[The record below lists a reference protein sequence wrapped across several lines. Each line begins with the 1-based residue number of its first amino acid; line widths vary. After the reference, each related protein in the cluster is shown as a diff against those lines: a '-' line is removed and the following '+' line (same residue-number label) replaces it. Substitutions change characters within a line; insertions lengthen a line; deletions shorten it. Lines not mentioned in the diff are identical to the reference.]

1 MKEVKTKNYVVL
13 LLIIIS
19 TIIISLYLFSW
30 YKQYDNNK
38 LNNPVITDTLMEV
51 KYDNLSN
58 ILQERDFLVVY
69 MCTTSEKTCR
79 SFESK
84 FKKYITSNNLNDDI
98 VYLNLGFK
106 SDENDYSTKIY
117 NKYKSSDLVKKVNKY
132 PTLLVFKSGKIIDI
146 LSSDD
151 KVLTIN
157 EIEQFL
163 KGYEI

>member
-1 MKEVKTKNYVVL
+1 MKEVKTKNYFVL

-30 YKQYDNNK
+30 YRQYDNNK
-38 LNNPVITDTLMEV
+38 INKPVITDILMEV
-51 KYDNLSN
+51 KYNNLSN

-69 MCTTSEKTCR
+69 MCTTSEKKCR

-84 FKKYITSNNLNDDI
+84 FKDYITTNNLNDDI

-106 SDENDYSTKIY
+106 NDENDYCNKIY
-117 NKYKSSDLVKKVNKY
+117 NKYKSNDLVKKVNKY
-132 PTLLVFKSGKIIDI
+132 PTLLIFKNGKIIDM

-151 KVLTIN
+151 SKLTIN

>member
-1 MKEVKTKNYVVL
+1 MKEVKTKNYFVL
-13 LLIIIS
+13 LLIILS
-19 TIIISLYLFSW
+19 TIITSLYLFSW

-38 LNNPVITDTLMEV
+38 LNDPVITDTLMEV
-51 KYDNLSN
+51 KYNNLSN

-106 SDENDYSTKIY
+106 S
-117 NKYKSSDLVKKVNKY
+117 
-132 PTLLVFKSGKIIDI
+132 GKIIDI